1 MAFDSSLE
9 RETQNSQKED
19 KQSESEI
26 VAQSTTVS
34 MAAHVRD
41 IRQETLSAAVY
52 LNYFQKTHDEKQIDQ
67 WFKVYLPLI
76 KDSGD
81 DCEFKKNRRLK
92 LEIIGGI
99 PVPLRGQVWMAL
111 VGNKLRI
118 SSFLFQVFK
127 ETSIKNAQDEKSN

>member
-1 MAFDSSLE
+1 MALH
-9 RETQNSQKED
+9 
-19 KQSESEI
+19 
-26 VAQSTTVS
+26 A
-34 MAAHVRD
+34 RD

-52 LNYFQKTHDEKQIDQ
+52 LNYFQKIHNEKQIDL

-76 KDSGD
+76 KDSID
-81 DCEFKKNRRLK
+81 ESEYKRNKKLK
-92 LEIIGGI
+92 QEIIGGI

-127 ETSIKNAQDEKSN
+127 ENALKPSKDGSQINSIDPLIEEDIPRTFPHLNDLFEEI